1 MELITFL
8 RIIRLYFSNSLSLQL
23 DAWHICLIFQP
34 VKTAISNSQKLTSSV
49 CKDIKIRQ
57 FDVVASNLFL
67 SDNNISMFY
76 VELAWEPKGVV
87 VSPTVYLHFAILD
100 IFPASSGPTQ
110 LRIWKQSIEH
120 SRGSPKCPSQNLR
133 FPSYDQANWQTEI
146 TTSYM

>member
-1 MELITFL
+1 M
-8 RIIRLYFSNSLSLQL
+8 
-23 DAWHICLIFQP
+23 
-34 VKTAISNSQKLTSSV
+34 KTAISNSQKLTSSV

-110 LRIWKQSIEH
+110 LRI
-120 SRGSPKCPSQNLR
+120 
-133 FPSYDQANWQTEI
+133 
-146 TTSYM
+146 